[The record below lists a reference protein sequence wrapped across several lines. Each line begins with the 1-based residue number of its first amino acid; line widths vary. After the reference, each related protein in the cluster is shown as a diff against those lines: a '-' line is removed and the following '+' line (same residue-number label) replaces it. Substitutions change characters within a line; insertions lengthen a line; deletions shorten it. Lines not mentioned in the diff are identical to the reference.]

1 MGRKKQREI
10 IANYFVSESDQ
21 FRKTKSKTQCQI
33 DDNQARAVQRLI
45 LNLMGQS
52 EVMDE
57 WMEAII
63 DHYFRGQKWQMMNT
77 PNMVLLGTN
86 KTLNIYL

>member
-1 MGRKKQREI
+1 M
-10 IANYFVSESDQ
+10 SESDP

-52 EVMDE
+52 EVMDGSDDRLLISWSE
-57 WMEAII
+57 
-63 DHYFRGQKWQMMNT
+63 
-77 PNMVLLGTN
+77 MVNDERTQYGF
-86 KTLNIYL
+86 IGYE

>member
-1 MGRKKQREI
+1 M
-10 IANYFVSESDQ
+10 SESDP

-45 LNLMGQS
+45 LNLLGQS
-52 EVMDE
+52 EVVDE

-63 DHYFRGQKWQMMNT
+63 HHYFRGQKW
-77 PNMVLLGTN
+77 
-86 KTLNIYL
+86 

>member
-1 MGRKKQREI
+1 MVQVEKQCRLKRLDKKKQQEI
-10 IANYFVSESDQ
+10 IANYFVSESDP
-21 FRKTKSKTQCQI
+21 FSKTKSKTQCQI

-63 DHYFRGQKWQMMNT
+63 DRYFHGRSWPKMARE
-77 PNMVLLGTN
+77 
-86 KTLNIYL
+86 

>member
-1 MGRKKQREI
+1 M
-10 IANYFVSESDQ
+10 SESDP

-45 LNLMGQS
+45 LNLLGQS

-63 DHYFRGQKWQMMNT
+63 DHYFRGQSWPEMGKEDRSQSDSRSD
-77 PNMVLLGTN
+77 VKCGLALLHCRYGF
-86 KTLNIYL
+86 IEY

>member
-1 MGRKKQREI
+1 M
-10 IANYFVSESDQ
+10 SESDP
-21 FRKTKSKTQCQI
+21 FSKTKSKTQCQI

-52 EVMDE
+52 EVIDE

-63 DHYFRGQKWQMMNT
+63 NRYFHGGHGLRWLENNILSQMHVVT
-77 PNMVLLGTN
+77 
-86 KTLNIYL
+86 